1 MAPDRLLDSH
11 EEELCISLSRI
22 AGVLANLS
30 QKPYMTARRG
40 FLEQNHSVDARGI
53 LRGKKTQKETP
64 PVAYHSAQWRVIL
77 SVEAVIIS

>member
-1 MAPDRLLDSH
+1 VAPDRFSNSH

-22 AGVLANLS
+22 TGVLANLA
-30 QKPYMTARRG
+30 QKPYITARRG
-40 FLEQNHSVDARGI
+40 FLEKNHSVDARGI

-77 SVEAVIIS
+77 TVEAVTMS